1 MIFLVYSFDRRKG
14 GHFFG
19 WTNVCIQR
27 NTVLHVRMQTYSV
40 DKLYK
45 IFFLVTDQKVFAVL

>member
-19 WTNVCIQR
+19 QTNVFIKR
-27 NTVLHVRMQTYSV
+27 NTVLHVRMLIYFAN
-40 DKLYK
+40 KLHK
-45 IFFLVTDQKVFAVL
+45 KFLLVTDEMVFAVL

>member
-19 WTNVCIQR
+19 WTNIRILR
-27 NTVLHVRMQTYSV
+27 NIVLYVRMLIYFA
-40 DKLYK
+40 DKLHK
-45 IFFLVTDQKVFAVL
+45 KFLLVTDEKVFAVL